1 MNKQIEEIA
10 LQSKLGG
17 ADFGNGV
24 KYYVGTEETFN
35 NFAESIVKECA
46 NELIKWKSE
55 PFPYDPE
62 FGARLIKQHFGIEQ

>member
-17 ADFGNGV
+17 SDFGNGV

-35 NFAESIVKECA
+35 NFAESIVFVYISFYLLPGHYLFNTLFQEIIPPDA
-46 NELIKWKSE
+46 ASE
-55 PFPYDPE
+55 S
-62 FGARLIKQHFGIEQ
+62 